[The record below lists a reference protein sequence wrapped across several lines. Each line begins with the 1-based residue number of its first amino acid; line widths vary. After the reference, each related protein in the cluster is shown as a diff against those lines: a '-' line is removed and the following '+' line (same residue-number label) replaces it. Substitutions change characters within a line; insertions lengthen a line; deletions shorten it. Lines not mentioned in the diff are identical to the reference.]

1 MTYGAASFSERRKK
15 KKNKR
20 EEEEVQAD
28 LGQLTCARAGHWI
41 GLHVLSSLFF
51 STSTIPVRC
60 NGTTKNESFCQKILN
75 KLQNVWCNKLFF
87 MGRYPSVILWT
98 IFYRVLTPF

>member
-1 MTYGAASFSERRKK
+1 MTYGAASFSEE

-28 LGQLTCARAGHWI
+28 LGQLACARAGHWI

-51 STSTIPVRC
+51 SI
-60 NGTTKNESFCQKILN
+60 
-75 KLQNVWCNKLFF
+75 
-87 MGRYPSVILWT
+87 
-98 IFYRVLTPF
+98 